1 MKKSK
6 FSSFFIKKVLT
17 LNKICARIKSEMK
30 DRRLKMTNEIMCNDF
45 TLQKLETYTE
55 SFIDYLDV
63 DDLTLKAYKVGINS
77 FMQYLKDNNIKQP
90 TRDNIIA
97 FRNELRQHY
106 SSNTVNTYMIAV
118 RSLFKYLEIHDLYK
132 NIAIDI
138 KGARYDTT
146 PKKEVLSIE
155 QAQMIYKGLKDIRE
169 KALFGLLITTGLRG
183 IEVVRAKI
191 EDIKVHNGETVLWVQ
206 CKKHDSKDEYVKLS
220 NQVLEDIYKYI
231 GNRCEGYIFTSTSN
245 HNNGGGLTTKTIR
258 LMIKNIFKRFGLD
271 KDTLSL
277 HSTRRSSA
285 TIMYE
290 NGADIYSI
298 QQVLHHKSNATT
310 TRYINAVTR
319 NNNKNEYI
327 VSDMILG

>member
-1 MKKSK
+1 MKNEL
-6 FSSFFIKKVLT
+6 ICNELT
-17 LNKICARIKSEMK
+17 LHK
-30 DRRLKMTNEIMCNDF
+30 
-45 TLQKLETYTE
+45 LQEYEE

-77 FMQYLKDNNIKQP
+77 FMQYLKDNAINQP
-90 TRDNIIA
+90 TRDNLIA
-97 FRNELRQHY
+97 FRNELRNNY

-118 RSLFKYLEIHDLYK
+118 RSLFKYLEIHNLYK
-132 NIAIDI
+132 NIATDI

-155 QAQMIYKGLKDIRE
+155 QAQNIYKNLIDKRE
-169 KALFGLLITTGLRG
+169 KALFSLLITTGLRG
-183 IEVVRAKI
+183 IEVARAKL
-191 EDIKVHNGETVLWVQ
+191 EDIKLHNGEIVLWIQ

-220 NQVLEDIYKYI
+220 NQVLSDIKDYV
-231 GNRCEGYIFTSTSN
+231 GDRNEGYIFTSTSN
-245 HNNGGGLTTKTIR
+245 HNNGGGITTKTLR
-258 LMIKNIFKRFGLD
+258 LIIKNIFKRFGLD

-319 NNNKNEYI
+319 NNNKNEYM
-327 VSDMILG
+327 VSDMVLNI

>member
-1 MKKSK
+1 MKY
-6 FSSFFIKKVLT
+6 
-17 LNKICARIKSEMK
+17 
-30 DRRLKMTNEIMCNDF
+30 EIVSNDL
-45 TLQKLETYTE
+45 TLQKLKEYEE

-63 DDLTLKAYKVGINS
+63 DDLTLKAYKVGINAL
-77 FMQYLKDNNIKQP
+77 MQYLRDNKVKQP
-90 TRDNIIA
+90 TRDDLIA
-97 FRNELRQHY
+97 FRNELRERY
-106 SSNTVNTYMIAV
+106 SSNTTNTYMIAV
-118 RSLFKYLEIHDLYK
+118 RALFKYLEIHGLYK
-132 NIAIDI
+132 NIAVDL

-155 QAQMIYKGLKDIRE
+155 QAQTIYKGLTDARE
-169 KALFGLLITTGLRG
+169 KALFSLLITTGLRG
-183 IEVVRAKI
+183 IEVARAKL
-191 EDIKVHNGETVLWVQ
+191 EDIKMHNGEIVLWVQ

-220 NQVLEDIYKYI
+220 QQVLNDIKNYV
-231 GNRCEGYIFTSTSN
+231 GDRNEGYIFISTSN
-245 HNNGGGLTTKTIR
+245 HNNGGGITTKTIR
-258 LMIKNIFKRFGLD
+258 LIIKDIFKRFGLN
-271 KDTLSL
+271 KDTFSL

-327 VSDMILG
+327 VSDTILGI

>member
-1 MKKSK
+1 MK
-6 FSSFFIKKVLT
+6 
-17 LNKICARIKSEMK
+17 
-30 DRRLKMTNEIMCNDF
+30 NEIMCSEL
-45 TLQKLETYTE
+45 TLQELEKYKE

-63 DDLTLKAYKVGINS
+63 DTLTLKAYRVGINN
-77 FMQYLKDNNIKQP
+77 FMQYLKDNGIKQP
-90 TRDNIIA
+90 TRDDLIA
-97 FRNELRQHY
+97 FRNELRTNY
-106 SSNTVNTYMIAV
+106 SSNTVNTYMIAI
-118 RSLFKYLEIHDLYK
+118 RALFKYLEIHNLYT

-138 KGARYDTT
+138 KGAKYDTT

-155 QAQMIYKGLKDIRE
+155 QAQNIYHSLTDSRE
-169 KALFGLLITTGLRG
+169 KALFGLLITKGLRG
-183 IEVVRAKI
+183 VEVVRSKI
-191 EDIKVHNGETVLWVQ
+191 EDIKIHNGEVVLWVQ

-220 NQVLEDIYKYI
+220 NQVLEDIKQYI
-231 GNRCEGYIFTSTSN
+231 GNRSEGYIFTSTSN

-298 QQVLHHKSNATT
+298 QQVLHHKSNVTT
-310 TRYINAVTR
+310 TRYINAITR
-319 NNNKNEYI
+319 NNNKNEYM

>member
-1 MKKSK
+1 MKNE
-6 FSSFFIKKVLT
+6 LT
-17 LNKICARIKSEMK
+17 L
-30 DRRLKMTNEIMCNDF
+30 
-45 TLQKLETYTE
+45 QGLEKYKE

-63 DDLTLKAYKVGINS
+63 DDLTLKAYRVGINS

-90 TRDNIIA
+90 TRDDLIA
-97 FRNELRQHY
+97 FRNNLRDNY
-106 SSNTVNTYMIAV
+106 SSNTVNTYMIAI
-118 RSLFKYLEIHDLYK
+118 RALFKYLEIHNLYS

-138 KGARYDTT
+138 KGAKYDTT

-155 QAQMIYKGLKDIRE
+155 QAQTIYKGLEDARE

-183 IEVVRAKI
+183 IEVARSKI
-191 EDIKVHNGETVLWVQ
+191 EDIKIHNGEIVLWVQ

-220 NQVLEDIYKYI
+220 NQVLEDIKRYI
-231 GNRCEGYIFTSTSN
+231 GNRSEGYIFTSTSN
-245 HNNGGGLTTKTIR
+245 HNNGGGITTKTLR
-258 LMIKNIFKRFGLD
+258 LIIKNIFKRFGLD

-298 QQVLHHKSNATT
+298 QQVLHHKSNVTT